1 MGILC
6 LAEDSHEISSL
17 IFSEKKKKKKYARL
31 LPAAVVIGALKVKA
45 VRILLVEWQTEQTL
59 FTIFLYE
66 QSDMDLQ

>member
-6 LAEDSHEISSL
+6 LEDSHEISSL